1 MFTEIEQPKN
11 GWSLLQRSQEL
22 AQLERFLDH
31 VEHQTPTRQIVL
43 AGAAGTG
50 RTALLNEMARRLTSR
65 GQMVG
70 SARVSGPDGLARA
83 TVSAFDEAVR
93 GLITKRPG
101 APALARMQKAVNAFD
116 EATREA
122 GLHPED
128 LANAIDRL
136 LPALSFDRDELP
148 FGYMVTID
156 DIQRADPGQVA
167 AFLEGLMAMA
177 VTGAPVAVIVSA
189 SDELDVSAMVG
200 DPANLEIVSLRT
212 FDHAALRSILASM
225 GVSMVDGGVRRLEE
239 LSHGLASDLFPL
251 INELSLRQGTLGAGD
266 VEEAMAVLRSDARET
281 GSNATQSA
289 QSDANRPSWS
299 DAALLSVY
307 PSEVVPVSALMIEA
321 ALRDD
326 FVVPQST
333 SEDVVEATVFPFV
346 LRSLPASEQLSDSSD
361 VSAPPAPFP
370 WSVARDD
377 AASTELSSTEAE
389 STEPSSTEAESTET
403 ESTELPAVQTT
414 PVAYSPAPEPLTF
427 EDGIGY
433 QFDDDPDLLMDA
445 SDLDDVVLDDDDDDV
460 DRRDG
465 SQGVDPDAGHASK
478 PLAMAEVATMQ
489 PAPVGP
495 LVVSGSQR
503 RVLRT
508 VADLRENG
516 IQVTVDAVRR
526 SVGDLNRFTGV
537 SPVVTAIEELVAFG
551 LVVRR
556 GDGLLELS
564 SAGVTAMLAS
574 A

>member
-83 TVSAFDEAVR
+83 TVAAFDEAVR
-93 GLITKRPG
+93 ALITKRPG

-116 EATREA
+116 EATRDA

-189 SDELDVSAMVG
+189 SDELDVSAMVS

-281 GSNATQSA
+281 GSNATLSA

-299 DAALLSVY
+299 DGASLSVDR
-307 PSEVVPVSALMIEA
+307 SEVIPVSALMIEA

-326 FVVPQST
+326 FVVPPSP
-333 SEDVVEATVFPFV
+333 SEEVVEATVFPFV
-346 LRSLPASEQLSDSSD
+346 LRSLPVSEEISESSD
-361 VSAPPAPFP
+361 MSAPPAPFP

-377 AASTELSSTEAE
+377 TT
-389 STEPSSTEAESTET
+389 STEPSSTEAESSGTSNQM
-403 ESTELPAVQTT
+403 ESSELPAVRTV
-414 PVAYSPAPEPLTF
+414 PVAYTPAPEPLTF

-445 SDLDDVVLDDDDDDV
+445 SDLDDVVLDDDDDDDEGV

-465 SQGVDPDAGHASK
+465 AHHIDPNAARASK
-478 PLAMAEVATMQ
+478 PSAMAELSTIQ
-489 PAPVGP
+489 HAPVGP

-508 VADLRENG
+508 VADLRENA

-537 SPVVTAIEELVAFG
+537 SPVVTAIDELVAFG